1 MMGIPIDFGRRK
13 WGTCGSGGIGRA
25 QWSTGCC
32 CMRWASEEELHRA
45 SQDNFQLRLFWGVL
59 DRYLTE
65 VHVKKPQLE
74 GGFDRMGEDAAATA
88 RSPIAIIL
96 AIIAKYF
103 GDLRK
108 YLGG

>member
-1 MMGIPIDFGRRK
+1 MHDGYTNRFRSPEV

-74 GGFDRMGEDAAATA
+74 GGFDRMGEDAAATG
-88 RSPIAIIL
+88 PEIPLL
-96 AIIAKYF
+96 ALMAS
-103 GDLRK
+103 
-108 YLGG
+108 